1 MTVKDLEQEVYDL
14 DEIRIV
20 VRTSRD
26 LDVGDYDYER
36 KAADNTSITEWL
48 DQRIYPLFGQNRVR
62 VEVVDGYGAL
72 PHGRTRLSV
81 VRGSYAR

>member
-72 PHGRTRLSV
+72 AHGRTRLSV